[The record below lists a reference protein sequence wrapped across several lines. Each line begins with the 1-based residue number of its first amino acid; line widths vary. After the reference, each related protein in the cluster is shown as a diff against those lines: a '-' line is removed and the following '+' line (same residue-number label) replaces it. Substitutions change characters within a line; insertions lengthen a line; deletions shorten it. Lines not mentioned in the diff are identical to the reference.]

1 MRTTG
6 RSESRHTRMLELA
19 ARQVALA
26 ESLGFARIRLSAE
39 GFTGDSVMI
48 RGKSVVN
55 FGHCCY
61 LGLNT
66 DERLKQA
73 AIEAVGQYGVSYS
86 SSPGYTAVALYSEL
100 EELMSRIVDAHVVLP
115 TTTTLA
121 HLAALPV
128 LVAPDDL
135 VLMDGQ
141 AHASL
146 QLTADVLRGR
156 GSEVSLLPHND
167 LQALERAVSR
177 AAETHD
183 RVWYVVDGVYSMYG
197 DTAPVK
203 EITALLERYP
213 ELHVYYDDAHGFGWQ
228 GLHGRGHVL
237 NEAPFHPR
245 TVVAAGLSKSFGS
258 GGAVLAFPDREIA
271 RLVQRC
277 GSTLNFSGPIHQAV
291 LGAAVA
297 SARIH
302 LSPEHEVLQAR
313 MRAQIDLIKTELVRH
328 QLPVMALE
336 NTPIWYVRLG
346 SPDRVGDAAQRLLDD
361 GFFVNVASFPLVSIK
376 HGGLR
381 FMNSLQHSDDQI
393 LALID
398 SLARHVPQVLET
410 PDEDVDLRSY
420 E

>member
-1 MRTTG
+1 MRTTD
-6 RSESRHTRMLELA
+6 RSESRHTRLLNLA
-19 ARQVALA
+19 AKQMEYA
-26 ESLGFARIRLSAE
+26 ESLGFSRIRMGAE
-39 GFTGDSVMI
+39 GFTGDKATI
-48 RGKSVVN
+48 HGKSVVN

-73 AIEAVGQYGVSYS
+73 AIEAVRHYGVSYS
-86 SSPGYTAVALYSEL
+86 SSPAYTAVPLYSEL

-115 TTTTLA
+115 TTTTLG

-128 LVAPDDL
+128 LVAPDDP
-135 VLMDGQ
+135 VLMDAQ

-146 QLTADVLRGR
+146 QLAADVLRGR

-167 LQALERAVSR
+167 LQALERAVSK

-183 RVWYVVDGVYSMYG
+183 RVWYIADGVYSMHG

-203 EITALLERYP
+203 EITALLDRHP

-237 NEAPFHPR
+237 NEVPFHPR
-245 TVVAAGLSKSFGS
+245 TVVSAGLSKSFGS
-258 GGAVLAFPDREIA
+258 GGAVLAFPDHDDA
-271 RLVQRC
+271 RRVQLC
-277 GSTLNFSGPIHQAV
+277 GTTLNFSGPIHQAV
-291 LGAAVA
+291 LNAAIA

-302 LSPEHEVLQAR
+302 LSPEHEELQAR
-313 MRAQIDLIKTELVRH
+313 MRAQIELTKTELVRH
-328 QLPVMALE
+328 QLPVLSVAS
-336 NTPIWYVRLG
+336 TPIWYVRLG
-346 SPDRVGDAAQRLLDD
+346 APDRVAEGARRVFED
-361 GFFVNVASFPLVSIK
+361 GFYVNVASYPVASLK

-393 LALID
+393 LSLID
-398 SLARHVPQVLET
+398 SLARHVPEVM
-410 PDEDVDLRSY
+410 DDAGGDVDLRSY